1 MRYAATIAIAAAVC
15 LQAGAQ
21 CRMRPGVVDTGSAKE
36 LCAAAAQSDV
46 AGLWQIAGSHTI
58 LLIVRNNSGIETV
71 LPEYDIVMVQP
82 EDSNHRT
89 GEIAGTLRPAAKGDT
104 YEMRLGTSKPITVEH
119 NKSDGT
125 LTWSGT
131 DRRNTRIRVNVFGL
145 VPMLNRLL
153 GVYIDPRRDSLKGL
167 RKVYPAASGMPAT
180 DIIML

>member
-1 MRYAATIAIAAAVC
+1 MRYAATIAIATAVC

-36 LCAAAAQSDV
+36 MCAAASRSDV

-58 LLIVRNNSGIETV
+58 LLIVRNNAGVETA
-71 LPEYDIVMVQP
+71 LPEYDVVMVQP
-82 EDSNHRT
+82 EDSERRT
-89 GEIAGTLRPAAKGDT
+89 GEIVGTMRHAAKGNA
-104 YEMRLGTSKPITVEH
+104 YELRFGSSRPITVEH
-119 NKSDGT
+119 NESDGT
-125 LTWSGT
+125 LTWGKT

-153 GVYIDPRRDSLKGL
+153 GVYIDPRRDTLKGL
-167 RKVYPAASGMPAT
+167 RKVYPAAGTSAT